1 MADIFKRVDVV
12 RVLGK
17 SAENRQG
24 KSILMIGDSIMRCMY
39 KDIVHLLNEE
49 NKNSLTD
56 VDFFRKKWDDQY
68 HGQKFSYQGDR
79 LLNISYGNRPQ
90 LAYRE
95 ERDFYQPESDI
106 QISYVFITRCYSEYL
121 VKFIDEYPI
130 KFGAYP
136 DLILMNSALFDINRY
151 GGKGIS
157 KYKENIK
164 LLMDFFRTTL
174 PARTQVVWMT
184 TPPISSNI
192 MGADTTYSWFGL
204 HHLKDVQGPP
214 MRFNVMEG
222 NVCAANA
229 AAVAGFDVLD
239 LHYHCRN
246 IVFRRAQDGIH
257 WNPDAVRFQ
266 TNLWLTHYC
275 TSQKLDH
282 LLPSRWREP
291 RNMHS
296 TNVNLDQTKELMA
309 TADNDLNPLIN
320 KPNQYP
326 HKRTYRRAKRHLE
339 EEHQRREAERRG
351 ETFEPQPF
359 QQTSPPSQF

>member
-184 TPPISSNI
+184 TPPISCDVIGGFS
-192 MGADTTYSWFGL
+192 L
-204 HHLKDVQGPP
+204 HHLKDVQGPS

-222 NVCAANA
+222 NVCTANA

-282 LLPSRWREP
+282 LLPSRWRGSG
-291 RNMHS
+291 NMSS
-296 TNVNLDQTKELMA
+296 TNVNLDKTKELMA
-309 TADNDLNPLIN
+309 AADRDLTPLVN
-320 KPNQYP
+320 KRNEACRYDSTGDP
-326 HKRTYRRAKRHLE
+326 HKRTYLRAKRRLE
-339 EEHQRREAERRG
+339 EEHQRRETREEGRDI
-351 ETFEPQPF
+351 
-359 QQTSPPSQF
+359 